1 MFANTYYAN
10 GCPNNSMIDFG
21 AGYNQGPNGYQ
32 QNYGCDP
39 NTQYVDPY
47 QERMMNLQRQVER
60 VQQIEN
66 YGHNLCQQMMQQ
78 QNYYDPYQYNYQQQ
92 YGYDPYQ
99 QQMMQQQYA
108 DPYQQYGYNQQQQYV
123 DPYQYNYQQQMMMQ
137 QQNYY
142 DPYQYNYQ
150 QQQYGYNP
158 YQQYGYNQYNYY
170 QQQNSYSNQYY
181 NSYYGQQQKPL
192 VDEKTLLEVYKY
204 IDKAAG
210 VKEEEIKM
218 PTPEEQMA
226 QYQKYLEE
234 KEQDEIIRISMAPE
248 WVDWD
253 SINRANKINARL
265 EQVHNETKGMSFAE
279 SLGYIE
285 DRIVEQKL
293 ANIKEQQFDNYY
305 DHNAFQELL
314 GNPQLKADQELMT
327 HGINPNEYYRSMFN
341 IEPYDDGIGTISR
354 EERMELEK
362 QNNNKN
368 NNTVDP
374 WEINGLGLESGN
386 GYKRGYDPLTN
397 SYVADAEVEFDSNGA
412 PKLNSKT
419 EEYIRRKLK
428 FMEDASKPRN

>member
-92 YGYDPYQ
+92 QYGYNQ
-99 QQMMQQQYA
+99 QQQYV

-150 QQQYGYNP
+150 QQYGYDP
-158 YQQYGYNQYNYY
+158 YQQYGYNQYDYY

-314 GNPQLKADQELMT
+314 GNPQLKADQELMM

-341 IEPYDDGIGTISR
+341 TEPYDDGIGTISR

-374 WEINGLGLESGN
+374 WEISGLGLESGN

-412 PKLNSKT
+412 PKLNRKT